1 LSSSYNPKEF
11 WYERG
16 KRYKEKFEYNKKY
29 KLQEQMVVDYLKR
42 ISSFST
48 VIEVGCGFG
57 RITKILLS
65 NFPDIK
71 EYIAVDLSPHQIENA
86 KRYVKKIK
94 NGKGN
99 TQFIVSDIQSLQI
112 DKKYDLVIASE
123 VLMHI
128 LPSEIKEVMQKLV
141 DISNQ
146 HVVNIDWYEEKT
158 PTKAAP
164 HNFIYQYEKIY
175 QDIPSVMQVNRIPI
189 VKKGLLSKI
198 DVKQSIFHALLRN

>member
-1 LSSSYNPKEF
+1 MSSSYNPTEF
-11 WYERG
+11 WYELG
-16 KRYKEKFEYNKKY
+16 KTYKEKFEYNKKY
-29 KLQEQMVVDYLKR
+29 KLQEQMIVDYLKT
-42 ISSFST
+42 ISSFLS
-48 VIEVGCGFG
+48 VLEVGCGFG

-71 EYIAVDLSPHQIENA
+71 EYIGIDLSPHQIENA
-86 KRYVKKIK
+86 KRYVKQTENRKE
-94 NGKGN
+94 N

-112 DKKYDLVIASE
+112 DKKYDLVLASE

-128 LPSEIKEVMQKLV
+128 LPSEIEEVMRKLI

-146 HVVNIDWYEEKT
+146 HVVNIDWYEKKT
-158 PTKAAP
+158 PIKAAA

>member
-1 LSSSYNPKEF
+1 
-11 WYERG
+11 
-16 KRYKEKFEYNKKY
+16 
-29 KLQEQMVVDYLKR
+29 MIVDYLKR

-128 LPSEIKEVMQKLV
+128 LPSEIEEVMQKLV